1 MKRKQAER
9 DGMSFVYILLT
20 TWSCNQDQND
30 YKLPQGHAPGHAPN
44 REMYITTYKLAV
56 ILGQYFNNLNK

>member
-1 MKRKQAER
+1 M
-9 DGMSFVYILLT
+9 V
-20 TWSCNQDQND
+20 NQDQND

-56 ILGQYFNNLNK
+56 IVGQYFNNLNK

>member
-1 MKRKQAER
+1 M
-9 DGMSFVYILLT
+9 V
-20 TWSCNQDQND
+20 NQDQND

-56 ILGQYFNNLNK
+56 ILGQYFNNLNKELTWRSVPSHLSKCSEW